1 MNRLVGF
8 AIDGPDSAAGA
19 VDGLL
24 ARGVGVAVVKLGA
37 QGAYY
42 ATPDMSGQPAFTVAA
57 VDTVATGDAFNG
69 APAVC
74 QAGGM
79 ALPDAVRFACA
90 VGALAV
96 TTTGAQDSMPKRDAV
111 EALLDLLGEQLTP

>member
-1 MNRLVGF
+1 
-8 AIDGPDSAAGA
+8 
-19 VDGLL
+19 
-24 ARGVGVAVVKLGA
+24 
-37 QGAYY
+37 
-42 ATPDMSGQPAFTVAA
+42 
-57 VDTVATGDAFNG
+57 
-69 APAVC
+69 
-74 QAGGM
+74 M